1 MFLNK
6 NYFYSI
12 ISKAFKVAATIGGAR
27 EFENK

>member
-1 MFLNK
+1 MSFNK

-12 ISKAFKVAATIGGAR
+12 ISKAFKVAPTIGGAS